1 MSCKF
6 TERWDPPPPGTPPP
20 HPISCVSF
28 NMCTSSENINIKS
41 VAHRWQYRV
50 YLTPNKHV
58 TVISKGGG
66 EFSARFSVAETP
78 ELSLPPWRC
87 GLCGENHRTL
97 AAGAVLS
104 SGSNSFKCLVLL
116 VEDAGFSSKKI
127 QNPQYL
133 KNIYVVSMHFVHNFH
148 FQPFLVKTISFDSIP
163 SCPDFVSSILEARG
177 TTFGVQGY
185 AATLAAVPQT
195 SIQSGLWLPSTYP
208 WRLPPRDRNVWPLW
222 SGLNK
227 NPCFFPFIRP
237 GWLEGDVNKQVFF
250 LCVFFS
256 GLLFRYI

>member
-41 VAHRWQYRV
+41 RSAPVAVPSVPDTKKTRHSDLKRWRWIFRPIFRV
-50 YLTPNKHV
+50 K
-58 TVISKGGG
+58 
-66 EFSARFSVAETP
+66 RETP

-116 VEDAGFSSKKI
+116 VEDAGFSSKQKI
-127 QNPQYL
+127 QNPQHL
-133 KNIYVVSMHFVHNFH
+133 KNIYVVVVSMHFVYNFH
-148 FQPFLVKTISFDSIP
+148 FQLFFVETISFDSYP
-163 SCPDFVSSILEARG
+163 SCPDFGPA
-177 TTFGVQGY
+177 F
-185 AATLAAVPQT
+185 
-195 SIQSGLWLPSTYP
+195 
-208 WRLPPRDRNVWPLW
+208 WRLVALPLVY
-222 SGLNK
+222 
-227 NPCFFPFIRP
+227 RAM
-237 GWLEGDVNKQVFF
+237 
-250 LCVFFS
+250 
-256 GLLFRYI
+256 LLP